1 MQGLQ
6 SMRTTSMWMTTR
18 EDTNEDNLAET
29 NQAEWTNQKTKEN
42 TKAIKMN
49 KIMNCKLYIFVNRHS
64 FSHWV
69 F

>member
-1 MQGLQ
+1 
-6 SMRTTSMWMTTR
+6 MRTTSMWMTTR

-49 KIMNCKLYIFVNRHS
+49 KIMNCKLYIVVNRHS